1 MQIAPSLN
9 HINILTHDMS
19 RLTRF
24 YADVLGFR
32 AGYRP
37 SSSSTGAWLYL
48 EDKPLIHLVET
59 GQPFHT
65 KGTAMNHFALN
76 GSGLGEFL
84 THLRSL
90 GVQYRVG
97 VPREIDLRQ
106 VVIHDPDGNMFEV
119 LFAGS
124 EAEGVNIEPYAGV
137 L

>member
-1 MQIAPSLN
+1 MQIAASLN
-9 HINILTHDMS
+9 HINILTHDMD

-24 YADVLGFR
+24 YSDVLGFQ

-59 GQPFHT
+59 DQSFHT
-65 KGTAMNHFALN
+65 NGTAMNHFALN
-76 GSGLGEFL
+76 GSGLADFL
-84 THLRSL
+84 SRLRSL
-90 GVQYRVG
+90 GVKYRVG
-97 VPREIDLRQ
+97 VAREIDMRQ

-124 EAEGVNIEPYAGV
+124 EAEGVNIEAYDGS
-137 L
+137 